1 LWLRILWSDVMK
13 PLKSAFFTV
22 LCLGSVSVFAQ
33 SLGNTCVSI
42 AGTHSVTAPMTGSI
56 TFGPLTRYGNNPA
69 QVCTNITLGAG
80 FTSLSMDYLYT
91 TATTFNA
98 VTIPTTSSNCL
109 GAEVK
114 LNGGPIYSAAQGR
127 GSFAISLSGA
137 APTGTMQATGF
148 AQAENLQV
156 TVGGQTYSIST
167 PLHQFAAT
175 VTLNADGSSDTELC
189 IPNTGVAA
197 TVNGAPAQL
206 SAPIWQCINPPA
218 ADPKQRV
225 RYRAC

>member
-1 LWLRILWSDVMK
+1 MK
-13 PLKSAFFTV
+13 HLKRTLFTF
-22 LCLGSVSVFAQ
+22 LCLGSSSVFAQ
-33 SLGNTCVSI
+33 SLGNTCVPI
-42 AGTHSVTAPMTGSI
+42 TGTHALMAPMTGTI
-56 TFGPLTRYGNNPA
+56 TFGPLTRYGNSPA
-69 QVCTNITLGAG
+69 QVCTNVALGAG

-91 TATTFNA
+91 AATTFNA
-98 VTIPTTSSNCL
+98 VTVPATSSTCL
-109 GAEVK
+109 GLEVK

-127 GSFAISLSGA
+127 GNFALSLSGTP
-137 APTGTMQATGF
+137 PTGTIQASGF

-156 TVGGQTYSIST
+156 TVGGQTYTIST

-175 VTLNADGSSDTELC
+175 VTLNADGSSDTEMC
-189 IPNTGVAA
+189 IPNAGVGA

-206 SAPIWQCINPPA
+206 SAPIWQCINPPT